1 MQLISKDDGDEKNY
15 ERFEAFFS
23 TLACLRFDDVL
34 RTNDETHLKKIIYF
48 LMDDVQ
54 SNIVEQRFTVLL
66 ARTIESDESGRFTF
80 GCSSCGDSSWIADHG
95 RSRTTKQTR

>member
-15 ERFEAFFS
+15 ERFEAFFA

-34 RTNDETHLKKIIYF
+34 RTNDETNLKKIISF
-48 LMDDVQ
+48 LVDDMQ

-66 ARTIESDESGRFTF
+66 ARTNRYNESGRFKF
-80 GCSSCGDSSWIADHG
+80 LF
-95 RSRTTKQTR
+95 